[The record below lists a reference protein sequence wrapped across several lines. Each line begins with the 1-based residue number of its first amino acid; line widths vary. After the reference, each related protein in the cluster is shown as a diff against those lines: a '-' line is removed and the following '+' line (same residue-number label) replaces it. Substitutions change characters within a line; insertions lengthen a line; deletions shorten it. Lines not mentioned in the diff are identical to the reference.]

1 MNNELPIYLST
12 LCFTKE
18 VANRVRNLPVDIR
31 RKKLNIIMTTQ
42 ERINVLESEILAN
55 KAYLDNTDYHVLKYA
70 EGGKAV
76 DEEILAGR
84 TSARAKINEN
94 EALLVGLY
102 EQLENERNQI
112 INTLN

>member
-1 MNNELPIYLST
+1 
-12 LCFTKE
+12 
-18 VANRVRNLPVDIR
+18 
-31 RKKLNIIMTTQ
+31 MTTQ

-112 INTLN
+112 INEQN